1 MGRLALVFAGQGSQ
15 RVGMGHDLYAS
26 SPGAREVFDRA
37 EAAWPGVK
45 ALCFDGPQEAL
56 NQTINT
62 QPCLFVTDLACAV
75 ALTQAG
81 VQVDGAAGFSLGEVA
96 AASFVGVMGED
107 DGFEFVR
114 QRAKAMDECG
124 KAQAGTMLAVLGL
137 DRATVEATAAGVDRA
152 WPVNYNCPGQ
162 IAVACAV
169 DSVDELAEAM
179 KAAGGKTM
187 RLAVSGAFHTPMM
200 DAAAAELAQLTASM
214 VFGAPTVPL
223 YANLTAQPY
232 GDAATLL
239 AQQVNH
245 PVRWQDT
252 IEQMV
257 ADGFDRFV
265 EVGPGAT
272 LAGFIRRI
280 NADVQVLNVSDAASL
295 TKTLSCLDPSSGAA
309 SDRPSGAASDPSSGV
324 TPNPS
329 SCAQSQDL
337 PKVNNG

>member
-1 MGRLALVFAGQGSQ
+1 MGR
-15 RVGMGHDLYAS
+15 DLYVAS
-26 SPGAREVFDRA
+26 PAARDVFDQA
-37 EAAWPGVK
+37 EAAWPGLQ
-45 ALCFDGPQEAL
+45 AMCFEGPQEAL
-56 NQTINT
+56 NQTVNT
-62 QPCLFVTDLACAV
+62 QPCLFVTDLACAA

-81 VQVDGAAGFSLGEVA
+81 IRVDGVAGFSLGEVA
-96 AASFVGVMGED
+96 AASFAGVMGFA

-114 QRAKAMDECG
+114 QRAQAMDACG
-124 KAQAGTMLAVLGL
+124 KTQAGAMLAVLGL
-137 DRATVEATAAGVDRA
+137 GRATVETVAANVDQA

-169 DSVDELAEAM
+169 DSADALAEAM

-214 VFGAPTVPL
+214 AFGASAVPL
-223 YANLTAQPY
+223 YANLTAKPY

-272 LAGFIRRI
+272 LTGFIRRI
-280 NADVQVLNVSDAASL
+280 NADVQILNVSDDASL
-295 TKTLSCLDPSSGAA
+295 KLTLEALDG
-309 SDRPSGAASDPSSGV
+309 
-324 TPNPS
+324 
-329 SCAQSQDL
+329 
-337 PKVNNG
+337 